1 MSCPWAPMP
10 PRARSH
16 DRGLTGFEAECRFL
30 RDARPLSNRSVQE
43 ENMLREGVGTVHG
56 VRHPR
61 GVSEDTAPPAPRSEA
76 RDLCRV
82 DFGFGLFQLSRRLL
96 GGLFCSH
103 RMVLAPLLKI
113 S

>member
-61 GVSEDTAPPAPRSEA
+61 GVSEDTAPPAPR
-76 RDLCRV
+76 RN
-82 DFGFGLFQLSRRLL
+82 
-96 GGLFCSH
+96 
-103 RMVLAPLLKI
+103 VLRTSVSFLNDWSLITTILTAQGNTPVGTWH
-113 S
+113 